1 MRRNSAFY
9 NLLIIAI
16 GIFLTP
22 VCSQAVVARAADP
35 TDEVVLLAG
44 VSKDSLAAIDAGA
57 KQTETELAAIHARL
71 KTQLA
76 DLALSIAKA
85 TELLNS
91 LKDTRQDLRAERMQK
106 AQALLAAEAKIRV
119 DNEAI
124 DLQMKEAREKAEA
137 AMQQAQTGLVIGML
151 SAAIQTSSAADT
163 FNQGDAA
170 GLTSLLQKQLFNVN
184 FQVLEIR
191 MDPGITVRIR
201 VGQAI
206 SCLSSKN
213 QCSGLSFTNT
223 K

>member
-22 VCSQAVVARAADP
+22 VGSQAVVARAADP

-137 AMQQAQTGLVIGML
+137 AMQQAQTGLVIGIL
-151 SAAIQTSSAADT
+151 SAAIQTSSAAGT